1 MTQLKIICTLKRGAV
16 NPPEPLDAE
25 NQAKADEVEE
35 RTAVPSHGSPGWRER
50 ARLRK
55 HLIDGTGD

>member
-1 MTQLKIICTLKRGAV
+1 MSKLKIICTLKRGAV

-25 NQAKADEVEE
+25 NQAKADEVDK
-35 RTAVPSHGSPGWRER
+35 RILAAPPRSPGWRER

-55 HLIDGTGD
+55 QSIDELSA